1 MGLFTEVTSDFL
13 KQRKEYCFG
22 YVLCGC
28 GRNEMLGFRFVSL
41 NVILGGVAGNWD
53 QKGRRVCAIIR
64 SVDTGAFVLYVW

>member
-53 QKGRRVCAIIR
+53 QKGRRVAIIR